1 MKQRITI
8 DHVGIAAM
16 TLDEG
21 SHFCELLGL
30 VSSGDDEVVEDQGVI
45 TRFFPLASIND
56 DTTNIEIL
64 EATGENTPIGRFL
77 AKRGPGIQQLCLA
90 VDDLESMIEH
100 LLKNQIMMIDSTP
113 RKGAHDSLIAFV
125 HPKSTGG
132 ILVELKQRR
141 ESEKTESS

>member
-8 DHVGIAAM
+8 DHVGIAAL
-16 TLDEG
+16 TLDQG
-21 SHFCELLGL
+21 SRFWELLGL

-100 LLKNQIMMIDSTP
+100 LLENQIMMIDSTP

-125 HPKSTGG
+125 HPRSTGG
-132 ILVELKQRR
+132 ILVELKQR
-141 ESEKTESS
+141 

>member
-8 DHVGIAAM
+8 DHVGIAAL
-16 TLDEG
+16 TLDQG
-21 SHFCELLGL
+21 SRFWELLGL

-45 TRFFPLASIND
+45 TRFFPLAGIND

-77 AKRGPGIQQLCLA
+77 SKRGPGIQQLCLA

-100 LLKNQIMMIDSTP
+100 LLENQIMMIDSTP

-132 ILVELKQRR
+132 ILVELKQR
-141 ESEKTESS
+141 

>member
-21 SHFCELLGL
+21 SRFWELLGL
-30 VSSGDDEVVEDQGVI
+30 VASGDDETVEDQGVI
-45 TRFFPLASIND
+45 TRFFPLASINN

-64 EATGENTPIGRFL
+64 EPTGEDTPIGRFL

-100 LLKNQIMMIDSTP
+100 LLKNQIIMIDSTP

-132 ILVELKQRR
+132 ILVELKQR
-141 ESEKTESS
+141 

>member
-8 DHVGIAAM
+8 DHVGIAAI
-16 TLDEG
+16 TLDQG
-21 SHFCELLGL
+21 SRFWELLGL

-100 LLKNQIMMIDSTP
+100 LLENQIMMIDSTP

-132 ILVELKQRR
+132 ILVELKQR
-141 ESEKTESS
+141 

>member
-8 DHVGIAAM
+8 DHVGIAAL
-16 TLDEG
+16 TLDQG
-21 SHFCELLGL
+21 SRFWELLGL

-45 TRFFPLASIND
+45 TRFFPLAAIND

-100 LLKNQIMMIDSTP
+100 LLENQIMMIDSTP

-132 ILVELKQRR
+132 ILVELKQR
-141 ESEKTESS
+141 

>member
-1 MKQRITI
+1 MRQRITI
-8 DHVGIAAM
+8 DHVGIAAL
-16 TLDEG
+16 TLDQG
-21 SHFCELLGL
+21 SRFWELLGL

-45 TRFFPLASIND
+45 TRFYPLASIND
-56 DTTNIEIL
+56 DTTKIEIL
-64 EATGENTPIGRFL
+64 EATEEDTPIGRFL

-100 LLKNQIMMIDSTP
+100 LLENQIMMIDSTP

-132 ILVELKQRR
+132 ILVELKQR
-141 ESEKTESS
+141 

>member
-8 DHVGIAAM
+8 DHVGIAAI

-21 SHFCELLGL
+21 SRFWELLGL
-30 VSSGDDEVVEDQGVI
+30 VSSGDDEIVEDQGVI
-45 TRFFPLASIND
+45 TRFFPLASIKH

-100 LLKNQIMMIDSTP
+100 LLENQIMMIDSTP

-132 ILVELKQRR
+132 ILVELKQR
-141 ESEKTESS
+141 

>member
-1 MKQRITI
+1 MKQRISI
-8 DHVGIAAM
+8 DHVGIAAI

-21 SHFCELLGL
+21 SRFWELLGL

-45 TRFFPLASIND
+45 TRFYPLASING
-56 DTTNIEIL
+56 DTTNVEIL

-77 AKRGPGIQQLCLA
+77 AKMGPGIQQLCLA

-100 LLKNQIMMIDSTP
+100 LLENQIMMIDSTP

-132 ILVELKQRR
+132 ILVELKQR
-141 ESEKTESS
+141 

>member
-8 DHVGIAAM
+8 DHVGIAAI
-16 TLDEG
+16 TLDQG
-21 SHFCELLGL
+21 SRFWELLGL

-132 ILVELKQRR
+132 ILVELKQR
-141 ESEKTESS
+141 

>member
-8 DHVGIAAM
+8 DHVGIAAI

-21 SHFCELLGL
+21 SRFWELLGL
-30 VSSGDDEVVEDQGVI
+30 VSSGDDEIVEDQGVI
-45 TRFFPLASIND
+45 TRFFPLASINH

-100 LLKNQIMMIDSTP
+100 LLENQIMMIDSTP

-132 ILVELKQRR
+132 ILVELKQR
-141 ESEKTESS
+141 

>member
-8 DHVGIAAM
+8 DHVGIAAL
-16 TLDEG
+16 TLDQG
-21 SHFCELLGL
+21 SRFWELLGL

-77 AKRGPGIQQLCLA
+77 ATRGPGIQQLCLA

-100 LLKNQIMMIDSTP
+100 LLENQIMMIDSTP

-132 ILVELKQRR
+132 ILVELKQR
-141 ESEKTESS
+141 

>member
-8 DHVGIAAM
+8 DHVGIAAL
-16 TLDEG
+16 TLDQG
-21 SHFCELLGL
+21 SRFWELLGL

-56 DTTNIEIL
+56 DATNIEIL
-64 EATGENTPIGRFL
+64 EATEENTPIGRFL

-100 LLKNQIMMIDSTP
+100 LLENQIMMIDSTP

-132 ILVELKQRR
+132 ILVELKQR
-141 ESEKTESS
+141 

>member
-8 DHVGIAAM
+8 DHVGIAAL
-16 TLDEG
+16 TLDQG
-21 SHFCELLGL
+21 SRFWELLGL

-56 DTTNIEIL
+56 DSTNIEIL

-100 LLKNQIMMIDSTP
+100 LLENQIMMIDSTP

-132 ILVELKQRR
+132 ILVELKQR
-141 ESEKTESS
+141 

>member
-8 DHVGIAAM
+8 DHVGIAAL
-16 TLDEG
+16 TLDQG
-21 SHFCELLGL
+21 SRFWELLGL

-45 TRFFPLASIND
+45 TRFFPLAAIND

-100 LLKNQIMMIDSTP
+100 LLENQIMMIDSTP
-113 RKGAHDSLIAFV
+113 RKGAHDSFIAFV

-132 ILVELKQRR
+132 ILVELKQR
-141 ESEKTESS
+141 

>member
-21 SHFCELLGL
+21 SRFWELLGL
-30 VSSGDDEVVEDQGVI
+30 VASGNDDIVEDQGVM
-45 TRFFPLASIND
+45 TRFFPLASNND

-64 EATGENTPIGRFL
+64 EATGEDTPIGRFL

-100 LLKNQIMMIDSTP
+100 LLKNQIIMIDSTP
-113 RKGAHDSLIAFV
+113 QKGAHDSLIAFV

-132 ILVELKQRR
+132 ILVELKQR
-141 ESEKTESS
+141 